1 MRGPGKRQFCGLV
14 DHTLLKPEATQEQ
27 IEALCAEADRLR
39 TRTVCVN
46 GLWVRAAAEALSG
59 SPVDVCSVVGF
70 PLGAVELS
78 PLLAET
84 AGALQAGASEIDMV
98 IPLGYVKAGAWPEA
112 LRYVAG
118 VRGVVPADATLKVI
132 LETALLSDEELVRAC
147 EVCVD
152 AGADFVKTSTGFHPA
167 GGATVHAVR
176 LMRETVGPDVGVKA
190 AGGIRTLAD
199 AMAMLEAGANRL
211 GLSATRALVAEL
223 DPAIGH

>member
-1 MRGPGKRQFCGLV
+1 VVDVQQFCGLV

-46 GLWVRAAAEALSG
+46 GMWVRAAAQALSA
-59 SPVDVCSVVGF
+59 SPVDVCSVAGF
-70 PLGAVELS
+70 PLGAAALNA
-78 PLLAET
+78 LLAET
-84 AGALQAGASEIDMV
+84 AGALEAGASEIDMV
-98 IPLGYVKAGAWPEA
+98 IPLGYVKAGAWLPA
-112 LRYVAG
+112 RRYISD

-132 LETALLSDEELVRAC
+132 LEAALLSDEELVQAC

-152 AGADFVKTSTGFHPA
+152 AGVDFVKTSTGFHPA
-167 GGATVHAVR
+167 GGATLHAVR

-190 AGGIRTLAD
+190 AGGIRSLPD

-223 DPAIGH
+223 DPAFGC